1 MSFDRENILKYAKN
15 KVENFNKGKNFTV
28 IELFDGMEEYL
39 KLSKIDKQNI
49 GRLIKNEVE
58 CGNINGVLLTGQ
70 RSKNRLEYKKI
81 S

>member
-28 IELFDGMEEYL
+28 IELFDGMEEYS

-58 CGNINGVLLTGQ
+58 CGI
-70 RSKNRLEYKKI
+70 SMEYY
-81 S
+81 

>member
-1 MSFDRENILKYAKN
+1 
-15 KVENFNKGKNFTV
+15 
-28 IELFDGMEEYL
+28 MEEYS

-49 GRLIKNEVE
+49 GRLIRNEVE